1 MNVENLCDKVE
12 DNIVSILYV
21 KDLLGYDLE
30 TNALLNSFGRTDS
43 HIIVQELDKLDAVL
57 HDLMLKKAHV
67 ALVYDEYG
75 IFNGL
80 VTLEDIIEQILGME
94 IVDEGDKV
102 SDLQKYAKEQFTQQ
116 FKNNIYE
123 IKD

>member
-1 MNVENLCDKVE
+1 MK
-12 DNIVSILYV
+12 IYS
-21 KDLLGYDLE
+21 
-30 TNALLNSFGRTDS
+30 
-43 HIIVQELDKLDAVL
+43 
-57 HDLMLKKAHV
+57 
-67 ALVYDEYG
+67 LVYDEYG

-116 FKNNIYE
+116 FKKNISE
-123 IKD
+123 NKD